1 MIRING
7 EDMKELAM
15 FYNFSDERF
24 RKAKFALMPL
34 KIQVK
39 KVEKEDFNQPI
50 GFLAGIK
57 GIEPV
62 AEKFDGDGFDEE
74 MIVMH
79 NFTNKTIDSLI
90 RALNKCGVGR
100 IPLKAV
106 ITPTSKDWDSLTLI
120 KALKADHEEML
131 KKIENEKLKMENE
144 SREDSLQNANHCRP
158 TVFVY
163 IEVAFKCMG
172 GCYGVAIIL
181 LYSENSYKRKRSAL
195 RTPFSY
201 AHKIIQ
207 KKEIA
212 V

>member
-1 MIRING
+1 MTRING

-15 FYNFSDERF
+15 FYNFSDERL

-79 NFTNKTIDSLI
+79 IL
-90 RALNKCGVGR
+90 R
-100 IPLKAV
+100 IKQ
-106 ITPTSKDWDSLTLI
+106 LTRS
-120 KALKADHEEML
+120 
-131 KKIENEKLKMENE
+131 
-144 SREDSLQNANHCRP
+144 SRH
-158 TVFVY
+158 
-163 IEVAFKCMG
+163 
-172 GCYGVAIIL
+172 
-181 LYSENSYKRKRSAL
+181 
-195 RTPFSY
+195 
-201 AHKIIQ
+201 
-207 KKEIA
+207 
-212 V
+212 

>member
-1 MIRING
+1 
-7 EDMKELAM
+7 MKELAM

-57 GIEPV
+57 GVEPA

-90 RALNKCGVGR
+90 KALNKCGVGR
-100 IPLKAV
+100 VSLKAV

-131 KKIENEKLKMENE
+131 KKLKTK
-144 SREDSLQNANHCRP
+144 S
-158 TVFVY
+158 
-163 IEVAFKCMG
+163 
-172 GCYGVAIIL
+172 
-181 LYSENSYKRKRSAL
+181 
-195 RTPFSY
+195 
-201 AHKIIQ
+201 
-207 KKEIA
+207 
-212 V
+212 

>member
-1 MIRING
+1 
-7 EDMKELAM
+7 MKELAM

-50 GFLAGIK
+50 GYLAGIK
-57 GIEPV
+57 GVEPV

-79 NFTNKTIDSLI
+79 NFTNKTLI

-100 IPLKAV
+100 VPLKAV
-106 ITPTSKDWDSLTLI
+106 ITPTSKGWDSLTLI

-131 KKIENEKLKMENE
+131 KKLKTK
-144 SREDSLQNANHCRP
+144 S
-158 TVFVY
+158 
-163 IEVAFKCMG
+163 
-172 GCYGVAIIL
+172 
-181 LYSENSYKRKRSAL
+181 
-195 RTPFSY
+195 
-201 AHKIIQ
+201 
-207 KKEIA
+207 
-212 V
+212 

>member
-1 MIRING
+1 
-7 EDMKELAM
+7 MKELAM

-57 GIEPV
+57 GVEPV

-90 RALNKCGVGR
+90 KALNKC
-100 IPLKAV
+100 V

-131 KKIENEKLKMENE
+131 KKLKTK
-144 SREDSLQNANHCRP
+144 S
-158 TVFVY
+158 
-163 IEVAFKCMG
+163 
-172 GCYGVAIIL
+172 
-181 LYSENSYKRKRSAL
+181 
-195 RTPFSY
+195 
-201 AHKIIQ
+201 
-207 KKEIA
+207 
-212 V
+212 

>member
-1 MIRING
+1 
-7 EDMKELAM
+7 MKELAM
-15 FYNFSDERF
+15 FYNFSDERL

-50 GFLAGIK
+50 GYLAGIK
-57 GIEPV
+57 GVEPA
-62 AEKFDGDGFDEE
+62 AEKFDGFDEE

-100 IPLKAV
+100 VPLKAV

-131 KKIENEKLKMENE
+131 KNKKLKTK
-144 SREDSLQNANHCRP
+144 S
-158 TVFVY
+158 
-163 IEVAFKCMG
+163 
-172 GCYGVAIIL
+172 
-181 LYSENSYKRKRSAL
+181 
-195 RTPFSY
+195 
-201 AHKIIQ
+201 
-207 KKEIA
+207 
-212 V
+212 

>member
-1 MIRING
+1 
-7 EDMKELAM
+7 MKELAM
-15 FYNFSDERF
+15 FYNFSDERL

-57 GIEPV
+57 GIEPA

-90 RALNKCGVGR
+90 RVLNKCGVGR
-100 IPLKAV
+100 VPLKAV

-120 KALKADHEEML
+120 KALKVG
-131 KKIENEKLKMENE
+131 KTVCKMQ
-144 SREDSLQNANHCRP
+144 SIVFP
-158 TVFVY
+158 TCFVY
-163 IEVAFKCMG
+163 IK
-172 GCYGVAIIL
+172 
-181 LYSENSYKRKRSAL
+181 SAL
-195 RTPFSY
+195 ALIGLPF
-201 AHKIIQ
+201 
-207 KKEIA
+207 
-212 V
+212 

>member
-1 MIRING
+1 
-7 EDMKELAM
+7 MKELAM

-57 GIEPV
+57 GVEPV

-90 RALNKCGVGR
+90 KALNKCGVGR
-100 IPLKAV
+100 IPLRRISSAV

-131 KKIENEKLKMENE
+131 KKLKMK
-144 SREDSLQNANHCRP
+144 S
-158 TVFVY
+158 
-163 IEVAFKCMG
+163 
-172 GCYGVAIIL
+172 
-181 LYSENSYKRKRSAL
+181 
-195 RTPFSY
+195 
-201 AHKIIQ
+201 
-207 KKEIA
+207 
-212 V
+212 

>member
-1 MIRING
+1 
-7 EDMKELAM
+7 MKELAM

-50 GFLAGIK
+50 GFHCKASRALSLQ
-57 GIEPV
+57 
-62 AEKFDGDGFDEE
+62 AEKFDGDGLDEE

-100 IPLKAV
+100 VPLKAV

-131 KKIENEKLKMENE
+131 KKLKTK
-144 SREDSLQNANHCRP
+144 S
-158 TVFVY
+158 
-163 IEVAFKCMG
+163 
-172 GCYGVAIIL
+172 
-181 LYSENSYKRKRSAL
+181 
-195 RTPFSY
+195 
-201 AHKIIQ
+201 
-207 KKEIA
+207 
-212 V
+212 

>member
-1 MIRING
+1 
-7 EDMKELAM
+7 MKELAM

-90 RALNKCGVGR
+90 KALNKCGVGR
-100 IPLKAV
+100 VPLKAV
-106 ITPTSKDWDSLTLI
+106 
-120 KALKADHEEML
+120 
-131 KKIENEKLKMENE
+131 
-144 SREDSLQNANHCRP
+144 
-158 TVFVY
+158 Y
-163 IEVAFKCMG
+163 
-172 GCYGVAIIL
+172 
-181 LYSENSYKRKRSAL
+181 YS
-195 RTPFSY
+195 
-201 AHKIIQ
+201 HKQ
-207 KKEIA
+207 RLGQSDA
-212 V
+212 YQST